1 MCTRKIAKIQD
12 ACFAVLVHWIK
23 SRAQHCLCR
32 VNCNLT
38 RAECESQST
47 RSDLGFLQHWDD
59 AEPRQGSSLEGP
71 RLWGR
76 FSVEFALLGALPC
89 PGTSSLPGW
98 RQLQAGRA
106 GQGMEGLCCQ
116 GCQPSG
122 KGMNGFYQALCV
134 LTCQEL
140 FQNKCTFPFFFFFF
154 KIFAPLP
161 KQWRSYQV
169 LTNMAHLKRIHN

>member
-106 GQGMEGLCCQ
+106 GDGGAVLPGLPALWKGNEWFLPGSVCSDL
-116 GCQPSG
+116 SG
-122 KGMNGFYQALCV
+122 VVSEQVYLS
-134 LTCQEL
+134 
-140 FQNKCTFPFFFFFF
+140 FFFFF
-154 KIFAPLP
+154 
-161 KQWRSYQV
+161 S
-169 LTNMAHLKRIHN
+169 LKFFSPPA